1 MVLYLDQGRLRWWGE
16 GKAGLQKSL
25 SELTLSQGSSL
36 SDQQIEIGCID
47 FFSLIYLFN
56 KHLFNTDCV
65 PNPVLITGYRDEWEI
80 LFSPEAVSLVGKS
93 DRETILILCDTY

>member
-1 MVLYLDQGRLRWWGE
+1 MFILISASWSLSFIGIYNGPVFRPRETQMVGGGHAWVAE
-16 GKAGLQKSL
+16 SL

-47 FFSLIYLFN
+47 FFLLIYLFN

-65 PNPVLITGYRDEWEI
+65 PNPVLITGYRDE
-80 LFSPEAVSLVGKS
+80 
-93 DRETILILCDTY
+93 